1 MSFATGA
8 GVIIGAGAASGI
20 ATNVGIAVLASI
32 FGATGAGLA
41 GYKMNKRVGAI
52 DEFVIE
58 SLTEGSSLHC
68 VLTVSGWIEDD
79 SKNAF
84 RKQWRHLWMS
94 REQFTLRY
102 ESKYLIE
109 LGKAIEYLMSFAVS
123 VAIQQTLM
131 ETALAG
137 CYFVG
142 DFLAE
147 ILLRRA
153 HGKYPITL
161 IGFSLGARVIYHC
174 LLTMSQRADY
184 AGIIEDVVL
193 LGAPVSAS
201 SRQWHQ
207 MCRVVGGRIIN
218 GYSTS
223 DWLLRFLYRTMNIQ
237 FAIAGIGPIDSQKN
251 RKIVNFNL
259 SHLINGHLD
268 YSRKLT
274 EVLKAVGIK
283 VTPHRENSSF
293 NLSQVAKEVDLE
305 EAINRSNIIT
315 DAKIKN
321 TVEFDVNLYSDS
333 DRIV

>member
-1 MSFATGA
+1 MMIFSGTPLHSIAFQSYQALSIVDLASKCAREKTSRSKKIKRYVLIGVASGVGGILVGLTGGLAAPLVATGA

-137 CYFVG
+137 LMSAIAWPIAVLSAANVLDNPWNVCVSRAAEVG

-223 DWLLRFLYRTMNIQ
+223 DWLLRY
-237 FAIAGIGPIDSQKN
+237 
-251 RKIVNFNL
+251 
-259 SHLINGHLD
+259 
-268 YSRKLT
+268 
-274 EVLKAVGIK
+274 
-283 VTPHRENSSF
+283 
-293 NLSQVAKEVDLE
+293 
-305 EAINRSNIIT
+305 
-315 DAKIKN
+315 
-321 TVEFDVNLYSDS
+321 
-333 DRIV
+333 

>member
-41 GYKMNKRVGAI
+41 GEFCCYKMNKRVGAI

-184 AGIIEDVVL
+184 AGIFWKTIL
-193 LGAPVSAS
+193 L
-201 SRQWHQ
+201 
-207 MCRVVGGRIIN
+207 
-218 GYSTS
+218 
-223 DWLLRFLYRTMNIQ
+223 L
-237 FAIAGIGPIDSQKN
+237 
-251 RKIVNFNL
+251 
-259 SHLINGHLD
+259 
-268 YSRKLT
+268 
-274 EVLKAVGIK
+274 
-283 VTPHRENSSF
+283 
-293 NLSQVAKEVDLE
+293 
-305 EAINRSNIIT
+305 
-315 DAKIKN
+315 
-321 TVEFDVNLYSDS
+321 
-333 DRIV
+333 